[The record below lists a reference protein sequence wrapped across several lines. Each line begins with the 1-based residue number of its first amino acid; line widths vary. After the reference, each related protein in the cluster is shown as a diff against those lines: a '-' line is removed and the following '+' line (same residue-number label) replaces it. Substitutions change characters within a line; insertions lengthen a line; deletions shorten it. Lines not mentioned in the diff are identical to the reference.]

1 MVAII
6 VAVANGG
13 AIGRKGDLLFPIS
26 ADLKRFKELTMGNVI
41 IMGRK
46 TFESLPK
53 GALPGRENV
62 VITRNADYS
71 KENITVFTDLQTAI
85 DAKLAEGK
93 KIFIIGGGEIY
104 RQAMPLATN
113 LYITHIE
120 ADAPDA
126 DTFFPEIKPEKW
138 HCTEKS
144 PMQTDP
150 KSGVNYFYADY
161 TRK

>member
-1 MVAII
+1 MF
-6 VAVANGG
+6 
-13 AIGRKGDLLFPIS
+13 D
-26 ADLKRFKELTMGNVI
+26 
-41 IMGRK
+41 
-46 TFESLPK
+46 
-53 GALPGRENV
+53 
-62 VITRNADYS
+62 S
-71 KENITVFTDLQTAI
+71 KE
-85 DAKLAEGK
+85 K

-144 PMQTDP
+144 TMQTDP
-150 KSGVNYFYADY
+150 KSGVNYFFADY

>member
-104 RQAMPLATN
+104 RQAMSLATN
-113 LYITHIE
+113 L
-120 ADAPDA
+120 
-126 DTFFPEIKPEKW
+126 
-138 HCTEKS
+138 
-144 PMQTDP
+144 
-150 KSGVNYFYADY
+150 
-161 TRK
+161 

>member
-71 KENITVFTDLQTAI
+71 KENITVFMDLRAAI
-85 DAKLAEGK
+85 DAKLVEEK

-126 DTFFPEIKPEKW
+126 DTFFPEIEPEKW

-150 KSGVNYFYADY
+150 KSGVNYYFADY
-161 TRK
+161 KRK